1 MATIQAQVNDAI
13 CEAID
18 DCRAF
23 EWLPNKG
30 YYYGVSM
37 WA

>member
-1 MATIQAQVNDAI
+1 MAAIQALVNDAI

-18 DCRAF
+18 NCRAF
-23 EWLPNKG
+23 EWLPNLG
-30 YYYGVSM
+30 YYSGFSM